1 MKNTLLFASCLV
13 LAVSNG
19 FSQDFDF
26 SFTENYKVSL
36 PARLAI
42 TTSDGNINV
51 VPSTGSEIKV
61 YYIATKMGK
70 VLDITREELEEELTL
85 EVTNTGNS
93 LDITV
98 RHDFSDSWLDWKN
111 QIDVSFVIYTPKET
125 AAILHTSDGN
135 ISLSGLVSG
144 QECKTS
150 DGNIN
155 ISDIN
160 GRTTGTTSDGNVTA
174 KNISGNLYARTSDG
188 NINLDHVDGDLEST
202 TSDGNIL
209 INNIT
214 GDIRAVTSDG
224 NIRVTSAKG
233 STSAKTSDGDIS
245 FEELSGSLIAI
256 TSDGNISGNIDHLE
270 KELIAKTSGGN
281 IHISIPDR
289 LGLDLDIDGESV
301 DVQLKNFSGKSD
313 DESVHGQ
320 INGGGITVNLDASDG
335 NVSLVYR

>member
-1 MKNTLLFASCLV
+1 MKNLILFASSIFL
-13 LAVSNG
+13 SISSG

-26 SFTENYKVSL
+26 SFSENYKVSL

-51 VPSTGSEIKV
+51 VPSTGNEIKV
-61 YYIATKMGK
+61 FYIATKMGK
-70 VLDITREELEEELTL
+70 VLDIGRKELEEELTL
-85 EVTNTGNS
+85 EVSHTGNS
-93 LDITV
+93 LDIAV
-98 RHDFSDSWLDWKN
+98 RHDYNSSWLDWKDRV
-111 QIDVSFVIYTPKET
+111 DVSFVIYTPAQT

-135 ISLSGLVSG
+135 ISLSGLVSD

-150 DGNIN
+150 DGNIS
-155 ISDIN
+155 ISDIK
-160 GRTTGTTSDGNVTA
+160 GRTTGATSDGNING
-174 KNISGNLYARTSDG
+174 KNIEGEFFVRTSDG
-188 NINLDHVDGDLEST
+188 NIELDHINGDLEST

-209 INNIT
+209 LSQVT

-224 NIRVTSAKG
+224 NIRIISG
-233 STSAKTSDGDIS
+233 NGNTSAKTSDGDIS
-245 FEELSGSLIAI
+245 FEDLSGSLSAT

-270 KELIAKTSGGN
+270 KQLIAKTSGGN
-281 IHISIPDR
+281 IHITIPDR

-301 DVQLKNFSGKSD
+301 DVPLTNFSGESD